1 MAYNRFL
8 LNQLLP
14 AGNDKTIYELILDE
28 PYSAGRK
35 PSDAADSL
43 VAKTPADVAVGS
55 KATYI
60 TEDANGNRIVWKFT
74 YQQTAVSETGWVITK
89 VLEGG
94 MAPIPLEVTEN
105 AKYEG
110 NGATAYT
117 PVDVDVPNPST
128 GTLQITANN
137 TYDVTSYASA
147 EVNVPNPSTGTLR
160 ITENG
165 EGIDVSS
172 YAYADVSVSG
182 GVTFPVFTEGNDAWS
197 CDMTY
202 EQISALEDYADSDDA
217 LPCHSTVVG
226 DSKWE
231 LGYFVSGADLGNF
244 VDVPVGVTEGFVFHS
259 GNWLFGDDGN
269 YYPGRSS

>member
-43 VAKTPADVAVGS
+43 AAKTPADVAVGS

-60 TEDANGNRIVWKFT
+60 TEDANGNRVVWKFT
-74 YQQTAVSETGWVITK
+74 YQQTAVDETGWVITK

-94 MAPIPLEVTEN
+94 MAPIPLEVTVN

-128 GTLQITANN
+128 GTLQIT
-137 TYDVTSYASA
+137 
-147 EVNVPNPSTGTLR
+147 
-160 ITENG
+160 ENG
-165 EGIDVSS
+165 EGINVSS
-172 YAYADVSVSG
+172 YAYVDVNVSG
-182 GVTFPVFTEGNDAWS
+182 GMNYPTFVQDDSTPPVVFS
-197 CDMTY
+197 VDMTY
-202 EQISALEDYADSDDA
+202 AQAKAYVLEYADENGFAPLSIHYIFSDDA
-217 LPCHSTVVG
+217 YYA
-226 DSKWE
+226 WE
-231 LGYFVSGADLGNF
+231 KARFIDGADIQAYIG
-244 VDVPVGVTEGFVFHS
+244 VPVDVTEGVDLYGVLYGSDENFYQ
-259 GNWLFGDDGN
+259 LGD
-269 YYPGRSS
+269 

>member
-14 AGNDKTIYELILDE
+14 AGNNKTIYELILDE
-28 PYSAGRK
+28 PYSASRK

-43 VAKTPADVAVGS
+43 AAKTPADVGVGS

-60 TEDANGNRIVWKFT
+60 TEDANGNRVVWKFT
-74 YQQTAVSETGWVITK
+74 YQQTAVDETGWVITK

-128 GTLQITANN
+128 GTLQIT
-137 TYDVTSYASA
+137 
-147 EVNVPNPSTGTLR
+147 
-160 ITENG
+160 ENG
-165 EGIDVSS
+165 EGINVSS
-172 YAYADVSVSG
+172 YAYVDVNVSG
-182 GVTFPVFTEGNDAWS
+182 GLTTADVTVSAEGNYCSMDFGPVMDPITEVSDIAQAVYVENSTSTYRTAYAW
-197 CDMTY
+197 T
-202 EQISALEDYADSDDA
+202 EEEVLE
-217 LPCHSTVVG
+217 
-226 DSKWE
+226 
-231 LGYFVSGADLGNF
+231 
-244 VDVPVGVTEGFVFHS
+244 GVTAEFVMIEPSFMIHVGYDTENPNGITITGSAEVSQSDPYTVIIS
-259 GNWLFGDDGN
+259 GDCVIHLVGH
-269 YYPGRSS
+269 RSV

>member
-14 AGNDKTIYELILDE
+14 AGNSKTIYELILDE

-35 PSDAADSL
+35 PSDAANSL
-43 VAKTPADVAVGS
+43 AAKTPADVAVGS

-60 TEDANGNRIVWKFT
+60 TEDANGNRVVWKFT
-74 YQQTAVSETGWVITK
+74 YQQTAVDETGWVITK

-94 MAPIPLEVTEN
+94 MAPIPLEVTVN

-128 GTLQITANN
+128 GTLQIT
-137 TYDVTSYASA
+137 
-147 EVNVPNPSTGTLR
+147 
-160 ITENG
+160 ENG
-165 EGIDVSS
+165 EGINVSS
-172 YAYADVSVSG
+172 YAYVDVNVSG
-182 GVTFPVFTEGNDAWS
+182 GVSFPVFTEGNDAWS

-202 EQISALEDYADSDDA
+202 EQISALEDYADSVDA
-217 LPCHSTVVG
+217 LPCLVASVA
-226 DSKWE
+226 DPMWE
-231 LGYFVSGADLGNF
+231 LGYFVSGADLGDF
-244 VDVPVGVTEGFVFHS
+244 VDVPVGVTEGFTFNG

-269 YYPGRSS
+269 YYPGHAS

>member
-14 AGNDKTIYELILDE
+14 AGNNKTIYELILDE

-43 VAKTPADVAVGS
+43 AAKTPADVGVGS

-60 TEDANGNRIVWKFT
+60 TEDANGNRVVWKFT
-74 YQQTAVSETGWVITK
+74 YQQTAVDETGWVITK

-94 MAPIPLEVTEN
+94 MAPIPLEVTVN

-128 GTLQITANN
+128 GTLQIT
-137 TYDVTSYASA
+137 
-147 EVNVPNPSTGTLR
+147 
-160 ITENG
+160 ENG
-165 EGIDVSS
+165 EGINVSS
-172 YAYADVSVSG
+172 YAYVDVNVSG
-182 GVTFPVFTEGNDAWS
+182 GLTTATVTISGEKNYCQADISPVLDPITEVSDIIQAVYVVEESLYKCQYAWTEEEVAEGVTAEFLMLTPSFPLHVS
-197 CDMTY
+197 Y
-202 EQISALEDYADSDDA
+202 DSDNPNNITITGDA
-217 LPCHSTVVG
+217 VLAQDDPNSVIISGDCTIHLVG
-226 DSKWE
+226 WDE
-231 LGYFVSGADLGNF
+231 
-244 VDVPVGVTEGFVFHS
+244 
-259 GNWLFGDDGN
+259 
-269 YYPGRSS
+269 